1 MQCIRP
7 IKAGYDSAGDITY
20 SSKNV
25 SKELAPFMFPCR
37 KCLPCRLNDARE
49 KAVRAWHESRMHE
62 NNIFLTC
69 TYADE
74 NLKSPKLNQQ
84 DFVNFMKSLREART
98 RYVTD
103 PELKKALSIP
113 CVYVGEYGDL
123 NKRPHWH
130 ALLFN
135 YAPKDR
141 LESYKT
147 DSGELVF
154 SSETLGPKN
163 ADQVNDGVNRLWN
176 HGKVEFGSI
185 TMDSANYVA
194 RYSAKKLVHGKDQD
208 HDYHPIYVPSKKYAI
223 GKNWLEKNYVHT
235 FENGYVVL
243 PNSQTTSIPRYYEDW
258 AKKHQNE
265 LWRYY
270 VTTVKPKIAETAML
284 RARKEELE
292 YITSVLNKPFGCPNP
307 MTRSKVKLTI
317 LESKFK
323 QLQEFLKL

>member
-1 MQCIRP
+1 MSLGNRFSQHSFAQIPTTNQARSLF
-7 IKAGYDSAGDITY
+7 DRSSAAKTTFQVDDL
-20 SSKNV
+20 V
-25 SKELAPFMFPCR
+25 P
-37 KCLPCRLNDARE
+37 
-49 KAVRAWHESRMHE
+49 
-62 NNIFLTC
+62 IFLEEVLPGDTM
-69 TYADE
+69 
-74 NLKSPKLNQQ
+74 KLN
-84 DFVNFMKSLREART
+84 
-98 RYVTD
+98 
-103 PELKKALSIP
+103 
-113 CVYVGEYGDL
+113 
-123 NKRPHWH
+123 
-130 ALLFN
+130 
-135 YAPKDR
+135 
-141 LESYKT
+141 
-147 DSGELVF
+147 
-154 SSETLGPKN
+154 
-163 ADQVNDGVNRLWN
+163 VNRLWN

-194 RYSAKKLVHGKDQD
+194 RCSAKKLVHGKDQD

-258 AKKHQNE
+258 AKKNQNE